1 MSEDN
6 EVQRL
11 DRRVVYRGRI
21 LTLEVDRVIEPS
33 GVEVE
38 REVVRHAGAAVI
50 VAETAEGRLLLV
62 RQYRYAV
69 NGFLWEIPAGHIA
82 PGESPDETAR
92 RELAEETGF
101 HPNRLEKLATFF
113 PSPGFSDEVMHLFLA
128 TALEER
134 YASPDEDESIEVGQ
148 FTLDEATSLF
158 SQGEIQDGKT
168 ILGLMFLRTRN
179 QAS

>member
-11 DRRVVYRGRI
+11 DRREVYRGRI

-50 VAETAEGRLLLV
+50 LAETAEGRLVLV

-69 NGFLWEIPAGHIA
+69 NDFLWEIPAGHIA

-113 PSPGFSDEVMHLFLA
+113 PSPGFSDEAMHLFFA
-128 TALEER
+128 TDLEER
-134 YASPDEDESIEVGQ
+134 SASPDEDESIEVGQ

-158 SQGEIQDGKT
+158 SRGDLRDGKT
-168 ILGLMFLRTRN
+168 ILGLMLLRARREN
-179 QAS
+179 R